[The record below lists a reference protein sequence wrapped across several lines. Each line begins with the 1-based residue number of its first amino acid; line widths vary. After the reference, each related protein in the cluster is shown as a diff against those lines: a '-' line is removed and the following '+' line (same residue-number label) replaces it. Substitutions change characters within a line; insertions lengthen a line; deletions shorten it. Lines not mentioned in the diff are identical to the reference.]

1 MDQPDGIPGGPGGRT
16 IDRARLRA
24 GARRWALFVAGVAAA
39 FLAVA
44 LYSAAT
50 QGPPPLTTKDVQANI
65 DQALASIT
73 PPPAFSQV
81 VYDQVKPSIVLIEV
95 IGRSAAPGASAGPSA
110 QAEPSAKAE
119 PSAAPTGPPSP
130 AADPSPGAT
139 GAPSSDPSSPPD
151 TSPAPGKG
159 KGLGL
164 GSGVIVSQR
173 GDILTSLHV
182 VRGAS
187 SIKVTF
193 ADGTQSSAT
202 VASTD
207 PANDIAVLTPDTP
220 PATIVPATLGNPNA
234 VKIGSEAYVVGNPFG
249 LYASMSAG
257 VVSGLDRSIQP
268 EADGPVLHGLIQVDA
283 AVNPG
288 NSGGPLLNR
297 DGQVVGIVT
306 ALLNPTSEDVFVG
319 IGLAVPIDVA
329 GGAAGLPR
337 Y

>member
-1 MDQPDGIPGGPGGRT
+1 MDQPDGIPGGRGGRT
-16 IDRARLRA
+16 IDRARPGA
-24 GARRWALFVAGVAAA
+24 GARRWALFVAGVGAA

-44 LYSAAT
+44 LYGALT
-50 QGPPPLTTKDVQANI
+50 QGPAALTTKDVQANI
-65 DQALASIT
+65 DHALASMT

-95 IGRSAAPGASAGPSA
+95 TGRGTTPGASAG
-110 QAEPSAKAE
+110 
-119 PSAAPTGPPSP
+119 
-130 AADPSPGAT
+130 AT
-139 GAPSSDPSSPPD
+139 TAPSSDPSSPPD
-151 TSPAPGKG
+151 TSPAPDKG
-159 KGLGL
+159 NGL
-164 GSGVIVSQR
+164 GSGVIVSRR

-182 VRGAS
+182 VRGAA

-193 ADGTQSSAT
+193 ADGTESSAT
-202 VASTD
+202 IASTD
-207 PANDIAVLTPDTP
+207 PANDIAVLTPETP
-220 PATIVPATLGNPNA
+220 PTTIVPATLGNPDA

-268 EADGPVLHGLIQVDA
+268 EANGPVLHGLIQVDA